1 MFGGAIAFESP
12 AAAAL
17 LPGVVPVGMLQQ
29 GSALATAAMQL
40 AMISGPA
47 LGGLAYAVAPGVP
60 LL

>member
-1 MFGGAIAFESP
+1 
-12 AAAAL
+12 
-17 LPGVVPVGMLQQ
+17 MLQQ